1 MNYFTHKTPGYE
13 QFPAYSAFAQ
23 FLDSYLVKRD
33 YLKTSSMIDEKF
45 LCVGTGE
52 DEIAVDKED
61 FLEMLLSEVEIISKP
76 IIYRVKH
83 VCGKEVAQNTWDL
96 LAGLYV
102 VFQNEKDRNVYLIRF
117 TCTLKLAVDGFRI
130 LSLHMSEPSNV
141 TETKAFEALKH
152 SDSLVAAN
160 KVRTQQVAFDLML
173 KTMPGGIVIGYAEE
187 GFPLY
192 YVNKQYLD
200 LIGYSSYEE
209 YYEAANG
216 SGVYHIHPDDVEM
229 VNHEI
234 KQSYSLDKQ
243 YAFKYRIRHKDG
255 HYISVYDIGKKII
268 TPDHKE
274 GIICVLYEMQE
285 NFNI

>member
-1 MNYFTHKTPGYE
+1 MNYFTHKTSGYE
-13 QFPAYSAFAQ
+13 QLPAYSAFAQ

-45 LCVGTGE
+45 FCIGTGE

-61 FLEMLLSEVEIISKP
+61 FLEMLLSEVEIVSKP

-83 VCGKEVAQNTWDL
+83 VCGKEVALNTWNI

-130 LSLHMSEPSNV
+130 LSLHMSEPSNI

-152 SDSLVAAN
+152 SDSLVATSEM
-160 KVRTQQVAFDLML
+160 KTEQLAFDTMM
-173 KTMPGGIVIGYAEE
+173 KTMPGGIVIGYATE

-200 LIGYSSYEE
+200 LLGYSSYEE
-209 YYEAANG
+209 YCEDANG
-216 SGVYHIHPDDVEM
+216 SGIYHIHPDDVDI
-229 VNHEI
+229 VNQGI
-234 KQSYSLDKQ
+234 KQSYDTDKE
-243 YAFKYRIRHKDG
+243 YILKYRIRHKDG
-255 HYISVYDIGKKII
+255 HYIPVYDIGKKII

-274 GIICVLYEMQE
+274 GIICVLYEMPE
-285 NFNI
+285 NFNL